1 MGRLLFRVAAGVA
14 VVLAFFWLL
23 SVVVGLLIWGV
34 VIALAVGVV
43 VLGVRML
50 RADSAGRGR

>member
-14 VVLAFFWLL
+14 VVIAFFWLL

-34 VIALAVGVV
+34 AIALAVGVV
-43 VLGVRML
+43 ALGIRMS
-50 RADSAGRGR
+50 RAEPGR

>member
-1 MGRLLFRVAAGVA
+1 MGRLLFRVAAGLA
-14 VVLAFFWLL
+14 VVIAFFWLL

-34 VIALAVGVV
+34 AIALVVGVV

-50 RADSAGRGR
+50 RAESGGAGQ

>member
-1 MGRLLFRVAAGVA
+1 MGRLLFRVAAGLA
-14 VVLAFFWLL
+14 VVIAFFWLL

-34 VIALAVGVV
+34 AIALVVGVV

-50 RADSAGRGR
+50 RAESGGAGR